1 MKTLAAAFALITT
14 LLAVSAADAADYPD
28 KPIHIIVPSPP
39 GDGSDL
45 MARAIGDKLSQAW
58 GQPVIIENR
67 PGAGG
72 RIGSEM
78 AAKAA
83 PDGYTWIMGNA
94 GSHGINAAVYSNLPF
109 DTERDFAPITQ
120 IMRAPNVLVVSPS
133 LGVSTVQQFI
143 ALLKKNPGKYNY
155 GSGGNGSSAHMS
167 SELFKMMADVKITH
181 VPYKGATPALTD
193 LIAGRIAM
201 FLGNLPPVIPFI
213 KSGQVKALAVTSLKR
228 SPELPDVPT
237 LDESGL
243 KGYETIAWFG
253 LLAPAGTPKPII
265 DKIQAEVARIVQ
277 LPDIRQRITV
287 LGGEPVGNTPA
298 EFAAIIHNDIVKW
311 KKVAAAAHVKV
322 D

>member
-1 MKTLAAAFALITT
+1 
-14 LLAVSAADAADYPD
+14 
-28 KPIHIIVPSPP
+28 
-39 GDGSDL
+39 
-45 MARAIGDKLSQAW
+45 
-58 GQPVIIENR
+58 
-67 PGAGG
+67 
-72 RIGSEM
+72 
-78 AAKAA
+78 
-83 PDGYTWIMGNA
+83 
-94 GSHGINAAVYSNLPF
+94 
-109 DTERDFAPITQ
+109 
-120 IMRAPNVLVVSPS
+120 
-133 LGVSTVQQFI
+133 
-143 ALLKKNPGKYNY
+143 
-155 GSGGNGSSAHMS
+155 
-167 SELFKMMADVKITH
+167 
-181 VPYKGATPALTD
+181 TPALTD
-193 LIAGRIAM
+193 LLAGRIAM

-287 LGGEPVGNTPA
+287 LGGEPVGDSPA

-311 KKVAAAAHVKV
+311 KKVAAAAHVRV